1 MAGETYL
8 SISGRLTGEPELR
21 FTTSGAAVAS
31 FTVAVNARKFNKQ
44 SNEWE
49 NKPAKFWRCVAW
61 NQGKLSL
68 AENICEALKK
78 GDAVTLYGEIE
89 TRKYTSKE
97 GEERTVDEI
106 RVEHIGKDLLIHVP
120 AQASGGGFASSV
132 PASSAPA
139 NDPWSNGNSGNSGG
153 PWSPAPDTMPP
164 F

>member
-8 SISGRLTGEPELR
+8 SISGRLTNDAELR
-21 FTTSGAAVAS
+21 FTPSGAAVAS
-31 FTVAVNARKFNKQ
+31 FTVAVNARKFNRQ
-44 SNEWE
+44 TNEWE

-61 NQGKLSL
+61 NQGKLTL

-89 TRKYTSKE
+89 TRKYTTKE

-120 AQASGGGFASSV
+120 AAVSSGANTAGPAASSPQGGGWN
-132 PASSAPA
+132 APA
-139 NDPWSNGNSGNSGG
+139 ADPWNTGG
-153 PWSPAPDTMPP
+153 GMANDEPP